1 MCCIAQKSKTPNK
14 IQLWIAKSSHRSI
27 GTASGTPM
35 RGFPAKAALFVL
47 LLSWLICG
55 MTRIA
60 NAQDEI
66 RPALTKFTTN
76 LDSPDL
82 PHNRPDATSLI
93 LLMGA
98 QISETELDCSH
109 FVQYLYEQAG
119 LYYGYAPSRALYDG
133 MEGFK
138 RVLHPRA
145 GDLIVWRGHVGIVV
159 DPAETTF
166 LSSLRSGVKTSSYQS
181 NYWKRRGKPRF
192 LRYVSPREP
201 IMPEWAW
208 RKVMASRG
216 GSTGE

>member
-1 MCCIAQKSKTPNK
+1 M
-14 IQLWIAKSSHRSI
+14 
-27 GTASGTPM
+27 PM
-35 RGFPAKAALFVL
+35 REFPAKAALFVL
-47 LLSWLICG
+47 LLSWIICG
-55 MTRIA
+55 TTRIA
-60 NAQDEI
+60 RAQD

-82 PHNRPDATSLI
+82 PHNRPDAKSFI

-119 LYYGYAPSRALYDG
+119 LYYGYAPSRVLYEG
-133 MEGFK
+133 MESFK

-166 LSSLRSGVKTSSYQS
+166 LSSLRSGVKTSSYES
-181 NYWKRRGKPRF
+181 HYWRKRGKPRF
-192 LRYVSPREP
+192 LRYINPT
-201 IMPEWAW
+201 PEWAT